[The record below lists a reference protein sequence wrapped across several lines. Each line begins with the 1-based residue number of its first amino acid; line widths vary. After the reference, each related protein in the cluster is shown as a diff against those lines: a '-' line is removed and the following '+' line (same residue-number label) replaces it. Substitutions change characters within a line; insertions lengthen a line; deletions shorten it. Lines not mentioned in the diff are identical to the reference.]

1 MKFSQ
6 EINHLG
12 NFSLWNEHRRCGDG
26 LKGFILEQ

>member
-1 MKFSQ
+1 MKFRK

-12 NFSLWNEHRRCGDG
+12 NFSLQNESRGCGEH